1 MRVALRAGLIGLAL
15 AAAAAAAAAQP
26 VVVSEGPDN
35 SVVVFYRD
43 RPVST
48 SALLRTVRGG
58 RIDPGLGLGLVVE
71 RRTIDIPA
79 GEAVIRL
86 EGLAEGV
93 IAETATI
100 DGLPA
105 DVIERNLDYDLL
117 SPGSLLARSV
127 GQPVT
132 VVRTNAETGAETA
145 RPAMLRAAPQGVV
158 VEVDGRIEAL
168 DCSGLTERIVFD
180 RVPEGLAER
189 PTLTMRTR
197 SERARRAEVTLA
209 YLAGGLMWSADYV
222 ARINPDG
229 ETLSLTG
236 WLTLANV
243 GGSSFPAA
251 PVQAVAGRFNR
262 DRATRPVQPR
272 PAYIQPA
279 CWPQDTTTE
288 GAMIEEIVVTGS
300 RLTAREMMAAGPPP
314 PPPPP
319 PPAPPPP
326 PPLATQSDL
335 GDYKLYT
342 LPEPTSVLPRQTK
355 QVRFLEQPAVRFDR
369 LNRYRINEFNL
380 DPERIDAT
388 ELLVRARNETDDGLG
403 LALPGGSVAVMETV
417 GGRASLAGEATIQDT
432 PIGLPVELALGQ
444 DRRIEIR
451 GRLNSETPNASGL
464 PTRTLDVDFQL
475 RNRTDAPIEV
485 EMIPGA
491 QAWPGFRILETT
503 VASQVADS
511 GLTVFRVT
519 VPADGFASLRY
530 RFEVEG

>member
-1 MRVALRAGLIGLAL
+1 MAG
-15 AAAAAAAAAQP
+15 AAASAVAQP
-26 VVVSEGPDN
+26 LVVSEGPET
-35 SVVVFYRD
+35 SAVVFYRD

-48 SALLRTVRGG
+48 SQLLQNVRGG
-58 RIDPGLGLGLVVE
+58 WIDPGLGLGLVVE

-105 DVIERNLDYDLL
+105 EVVERNLDYDLL

-132 VVRTNAETGAETA
+132 VVRTNVETGAETA
-145 RPAMLRAAPQGVV
+145 RPAVLRAAPQGVV

-189 PTLTMRTR
+189 PTLTVRTR

-229 ETLSLTG
+229 ETMSLTG

-262 DRATRPVQPR
+262 EAGTDPVQPR
-272 PAYIQPA
+272 PTYVQPA
-279 CWPQDTTTE
+279 CWPQDTTTNNAF
-288 GAMIEEIVVTGS
+288 GVG
-300 RLTAREMMAAGPPP
+300 AGPPP
-314 PPPPP
+314 PPN
-319 PPAPPPP
+319 A
-326 PPLATQSDL
+326 
-335 GDYKLYT
+335 
-342 LPEPTSVLPRQTK
+342 PTSPSSRPR
-355 QVRFLEQPAVRFDR
+355 
-369 LNRYRINEFNL
+369 
-380 DPERIDAT
+380 AT
-388 ELLVRARNETDDGLG
+388 
-403 LALPGGSVAVMETV
+403 
-417 GGRASLAGEATIQDT
+417 
-432 PIGLPVELALGQ
+432 
-444 DRRIEIR
+444 
-451 GRLNSETPNASGL
+451 
-464 PTRTLDVDFQL
+464 
-475 RNRTDAPIEV
+475 
-485 EMIPGA
+485 
-491 QAWPGFRILETT
+491 
-503 VASQVADS
+503 
-511 GLTVFRVT
+511 
-519 VPADGFASLRY
+519 
-530 RFEVEG
+530 